1 MPLQYPPDLV
11 KYLRKHGVKYVVVG
25 HTPHGNAPTVIQHD
39 GLVVLMVSHQILPLS
54 FLSHSS

>member
-11 KYLRKHGVKYVVVG
+11 KYLRRNGVKYVVVG

-39 GLVVLMVSHQILPLS
+39 GLVVLMVSDQILPHYSLRPVI
-54 FLSHSS
+54 